1 MVKNTVAVI
10 VTFNRLEK
18 LKQTLQHT
26 LDQPFYRVV
35 VVNNHSSD
43 GTREWLDAHSD
54 HRLHL
59 IHNEQNLG
67 GAGGF
72 HLGFD
77 YAAHQLPAAD
87 WLVAFDDDAHP
98 QPGMLDIF
106 NQLDVPAG
114 TGSLAAAVYLPDG
127 RISEMNRPSVNPF
140 WHLKGLVFTAFKG
153 RQGFHVDDEEYEL
166 DSTRE
171 IDASSFVGFFLRLS
185 LIREKRIGLPR
196 SELFIYA
203 DDIIYILELRKA
215 GIHHWF
221 VPKLKFVHDCQ
232 ALVNQNSDVYHPLW
246 KVYFVFRNRL
256 EMYRI
261 ASGIF
266 YPFILFLKIPKC
278 FLAVRFYAPS
288 ERGCFLA
295 ITAKAIAHGL
305 TRKFTMTLEDVIE
318 FSQRT

>member
-77 YAAHQLPAAD
+77 CAARQFPEAD

-140 WHLKGLVFTAFKG
+140 WHLKELVFTALKG

-221 VPKLKFVHDCQ
+221 VPRLKFTHDCQ
-232 ALVNQNSDVYHPLW
+232 TLVEQRDVYRPLW
-246 KVYFVFRNRL
+246 KVYYVFRNRL
-256 EMYRI
+256 EMYRL
-261 ASGIF
+261 ASGVF
-266 YPFILFLKIPKC
+266 YPIILLLKIPKF
-278 FLAVRFYAPS
+278 FLAMRFYEPFERIRFLSVTTKAVWDGVRRNYSKSFDQIIAFS
-288 ERGCFLA
+288 E
-295 ITAKAIAHGL
+295 
-305 TRKFTMTLEDVIE
+305 
-318 FSQRT
+318 

>member
-59 IHNEQNLG
+59 IHSQQNLG

-106 NQLDVPAG
+106 NALDVPAG

-171 IDASSFVGFFLRLS
+171 IDASSFVGFFLRLL

-215 GIHHWF
+215 GIKHWF
-221 VPKLKFVHDCQ
+221 VPKLKFIHDCQ
-232 ALVNQNSDVYHPLW
+232 TLVEQKDVYRPLW
-246 KVYFVFRNRL
+246 KVYYTFRNRL

-261 ASGIF
+261 ASGVFFPLVLLI
-266 YPFILFLKIPKC
+266 KIPKC
-278 FLAVRFYAPS
+278 FLAVRYYEPH
-288 ERGCFLA
+288 ERKRFLNV
-295 ITAKAIAHGL
+295 TAKAVRDGVRRNYSKSFAQVIAL
-305 TRKFTMTLEDVIE
+305 SE
-318 FSQRT
+318 